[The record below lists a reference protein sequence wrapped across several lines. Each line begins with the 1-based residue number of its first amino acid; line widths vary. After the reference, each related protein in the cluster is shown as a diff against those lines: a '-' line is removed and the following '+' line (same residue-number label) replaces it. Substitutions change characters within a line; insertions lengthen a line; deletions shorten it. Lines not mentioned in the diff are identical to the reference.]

1 MMLRTVLVSA
11 LISLMMSG
19 VTHAAGVRIPV
30 TSTLTGV
37 TVFQDRA
44 QITRTVVVTLKPG
57 SQVVAIEGLPVLLQE
72 DSVRVEAKGS
82 ARVTIG
88 GIEVK
93 RSFLA
98 QSSDKRVAE
107 IDSEIRQL
115 ERKLGG
121 LDARKAGLA
130 AQKGF
135 VDSIKVAWGERV
147 SHQLAAGK
155 PTAAELHEAMGFVG
169 SNTTR
174 VEELQREIDQEKQG
188 IKDQIDA
195 LRRKKQEAAG
205 HHRKES
211 KTVEVALETSKE
223 GSLTLE
229 LSGLVK
235 QATWE
240 PSYDVRLAK
249 DGTTAELT
257 YRALVRQQTGEDW
270 SNVALSL
277 STARPVSGGAP
288 PALHPWRIG
297 FYRPQPM
304 VMAAPVPRAEARLY
318 KQAAKAMLD
327 ENAERLA
334 MPEESAPAAFQTAQ
348 AVAEGAAITFR
359 IAKPVSIP
367 SDNTH
372 HSAVIALE
380 KMPVSTEYVTVPK
393 LAPTAFLTAELVNK
407 AGWPLLPGAV
417 KIFSGTTFVG
427 SAALKRVASGETFV
441 LPFGSDDQVTVK
453 RDELKQHKE
462 AGIFGRNRMAY
473 RITTTVSNF
482 RAETQTVSVKDQ
494 LPLAGD
500 NEIKVSLEE
509 PNLTPTEKL
518 DDGSLVWKLKLAP
531 GEKKELRYEIV
542 VEYPKDR
549 EVTGL

>member
-107 IDSEIRQL
+107 IDAEIRQL

-147 SHQLAAGK
+147 SHQLAVGK
-155 PTAAELHEAMGFVG
+155 PTAAELHDAMGFVG

>member
-107 IDSEIRQL
+107 IDAEIRQL

-174 VEELQREIDQEKQG
+174 VEEQQREIDQEKQG

-229 LSGLVK
+229 LSGLVR

-304 VMAAPVPRAEARLY
+304 VMAAPAPRAEARLY

-482 RAETQTVSVKDQ
+482 RMEPQTVSVKDQ

>member
-155 PTAAELHEAMGFVG
+155 PTAAELHDAMGFVG

-229 LSGLVK
+229 LSGLVR

-482 RAETQTVSVKDQ
+482 RMEPQTVSVKDQ

>member
-11 LISLMMSG
+11 LICLVTSG
-19 VTHAAGVRIPV
+19 ATHAAGVRMPV

-44 QITRTVVVTLKPG
+44 QITRTVAVTLKPG

-72 DSVRVEAKGS
+72 DSVRVEAKGT

-107 IDSEIRQL
+107 IDAEIRQL

-147 SHQLAAGK
+147 SHQLAVGK

-169 SNTTR
+169 SNTTK
-174 VEELQREIDQEKQG
+174 VEEQQREIDQEKQG

-229 LSGLVK
+229 LSGLVG

-257 YRALVRQQTGEDW
+257 YRALIRQQTGEDW

-277 STARPVSGGAP
+277 STARPAAGGAP

-297 FYRPQPM
+297 FYRPQPL
-304 VMAAPVPRAEARLY
+304 VVAAPAPRAETRLY
-318 KQAAKAMLD
+318 KQAARAMLD

-334 MPEESAPAAFQTAQ
+334 IPEESAPAAFQTAQ

-367 SDNTH
+367 SDNTR

-380 KMPVSTEYVTVPK
+380 KMPVSTEYVAVPK
-393 LAPTAFLTAELVNK
+393 LAPTAFLTAELANK
-407 AGWPLLPGAV
+407 AGWPLLPGTV
-417 KIFSGTTFVG
+417 KIFSGSTFVG
-427 SAALKRVASGETFV
+427 SAALKRVASGEKFV

-482 RAETQTVSVKDQ
+482 RAETQTINIKDQ

-500 NEIKVSLEE
+500 SEIKVSLEE
-509 PNLTPTEKL
+509 PTLPPTEKL
-518 DDGSLVWKLKLAP
+518 DDGSLVWKLKLVP

-549 EVTGL
+549 EVSGL

>member
-11 LISLMMSG
+11 LICLVTSG
-19 VTHAAGVRIPV
+19 ATHAAGVRMPV

-44 QITRTVVVTLKPG
+44 QITRTVAVTLKPG

-72 DSVRVEAKGS
+72 DSVRVEAKGT

-107 IDSEIRQL
+107 IDAEIRQL

-121 LDARKAGLA
+121 LDAGKAGLA

-147 SHQLAAGK
+147 SHQLAVGK

-169 SNTTR
+169 SNTTK
-174 VEELQREIDQEKQG
+174 VEEQQREIDQEKQG

-223 GSLTLE
+223 GALTLE
-229 LSGLVK
+229 LSGLVG

-257 YRALVRQQTGEDW
+257 YRALIRQQTGEDW

-277 STARPVSGGAP
+277 STARPAAGGAP

-297 FYRPQPM
+297 FYRPQPL
-304 VMAAPVPRAEARLY
+304 VVAAPAPRAETRLY
-318 KQAAKAMLD
+318 KQAARAMLD

-334 MPEESAPAAFQTAQ
+334 IPEESAPAAFQIAQ

-367 SDNTH
+367 SDNTR

-380 KMPVSTEYVTVPK
+380 KLPVSTEYVTVPK
-393 LAPTAFLTAELVNK
+393 LAPTAFLTAELVNR
-407 AGWPLLPGAV
+407 AGWPLLPGTV
-417 KIFSGTTFVG
+417 KIFSGSTFVG
-427 SAALKRVASGETFV
+427 SAALKRVASGEKFV

-500 NEIKVSLEE
+500 SEIKVSLEE
-509 PNLTPTEKL
+509 PNLPPTEKL

-549 EVTGL
+549 EVSGL

>member
-107 IDSEIRQL
+107 IDAEIRQL

-135 VDSIKVAWGERV
+135 VDSIKVAWGDRI

-174 VEELQREIDQEKQG
+174 VEEQQREIDQEKQG

-229 LSGLVK
+229 LSGLVR

-304 VMAAPVPRAEARLY
+304 VMAAPAPRAEARLY

-462 AGIFGRNRMAY
+462 AGIFGKNRMAY

-482 RAETQTVSVKDQ
+482 RTEPQTVSVKDQ

>member
-11 LISLMMSG
+11 LICLMMSG
-19 VTHAAGVRIPV
+19 ATYAAGVRMPV

-44 QITRTVVVTLKPG
+44 QITRTVVVNLKPG
-57 SQVVAIEGLPVLLQE
+57 SQTVAIEGLPALLQE
-72 DSVRVEAKGS
+72 ESVRVEAKGT

-93 RSFLA
+93 RSLLT
-98 QSSDKRVAE
+98 QSADKRVAE
-107 IDSEIRQL
+107 IDAEIRQL

-135 VDSIKVAWGERV
+135 VDSIKVAWGERI
-147 SHQLAAGK
+147 SHQLAVGK

-169 SNTTR
+169 SNTTK
-174 VEELQREIDQEKQG
+174 VEEQQREIDQEKQG
-188 IKDQIDA
+188 IKDQIEA
-195 LRRKKQEAAG
+195 LHRKKQEAAG

-304 VMAAPVPRAEARLY
+304 VMAAPAPRAEARLY

-334 MPEESAPAAFQTAQ
+334 IPEEPAPAAFQTAQ

-393 LAPTAFLTAELVNK
+393 LAPTAFLTAGLVNK

-482 RAETQTVSVKDQ
+482 RAELQTVSVKDQ

-509 PNLTPTEKL
+509 PNLPPTEKL

>member
-1 MMLRTVLVSA
+1 MVLRTVLAST
-11 LISLMMSG
+11 LICLITSG
-19 VTHAAGVRIPV
+19 TAIAAAVRIPV
-30 TSTLTGV
+30 TATLTGV

-44 QITRTVVVTLKPG
+44 QVTRSVMVTLKPG
-57 SQVVAIEGLPVLLQE
+57 SQVLAIEGLPVLLQE
-72 DSVRVEAKGS
+72 DSVRVEAKGT

-93 RSFLA
+93 RSFLSQTA
-98 QSSDKRVAE
+98 DKRVAE
-107 IDSEIRQL
+107 IDAEIRQL

-121 LDARKAGLA
+121 LDARKVGLT

-135 VDSIKVAWGERV
+135 VDSIKVAWGERI
-147 SHQLAAGK
+147 SHQLAVGK
-155 PTAAELHEAMGFVG
+155 PTAAELHEAMSFVG
-169 SNTTR
+169 SNMTK
-174 VEELQREIDQEKQG
+174 VEEQQREIEHEKQG

-195 LRRKKQEAAG
+195 LRRKKQEVTG
-205 HHRKES
+205 SHRKES
-211 KTVEVALETSKE
+211 KTVEVALETSRE

-229 LSGLVK
+229 LSGLVG

-240 PSYDVRLAK
+240 PGYDVRLAN

-270 SNVALSL
+270 NNVPLLL
-277 STARPVSGGAP
+277 STARPAAGGAP
-288 PALHPWRIG
+288 PVLYPWRIG
-297 FYRPQPM
+297 FYRPQPVM
-304 VMAAPVPRAEARLY
+304 MAAPAPRAESRLH

-327 ENAERLA
+327 ENTERMA
-334 MPEESAPAAFQTAQ
+334 IPEESAPAAFQAAQ
-348 AVAEGAAITFR
+348 AVTEGAAILFR
-359 IAKPVSIP
+359 IAKPVNIP
-367 SDNTH
+367 SDNTR

-380 KMPVSTEYVTVPK
+380 KLPVSTEYVTVPK
-393 LAPTAFLTAELVNK
+393 HSPLAFLNAELVNR

-417 KIFSGTTFVG
+417 KIFSGNTFVG
-427 SAALKRVASGETFV
+427 SADLKRVASGEKFV
-441 LPFGSDDQVTVK
+441 LPFGNDDQVTVK

-462 AGIFGRNRMAY
+462 AGMFGKNRMAY

-482 RAETQTVSVKDQ
+482 RAEPQTVSVKDQ

-500 NEIKVSLEE
+500 SEIKVSLEE
-509 PNLTPTEKL
+509 STLPPTAKQ
-518 DDGSLVWKLKLAP
+518 DDGTLIWKLLLAP

-549 EVTGL
+549 VVVGL

>member
-107 IDSEIRQL
+107 IDAEIRQL

-174 VEELQREIDQEKQG
+174 VEEQQREIDQEKQG

-229 LSGLVK
+229 LSGLVR

-304 VMAAPVPRAEARLY
+304 VMAAPAPRAEARLY